1 MLLGLL
7 LGGVLSPVV
16 LNSPAPGGFT
26 AIEKRGVLRVL
37 VARVAPPALFGTDA
51 MHPGFDREILEG
63 FAALWH
69 LRIEQV
75 LVDAWKDLIPALQA
89 GQGDVIAGGFSDTA
103 QRRTLIAFTRPV
115 FPTQVVVVNLA
126 PQPVITEAQ
135 VLRKTMLAAARDSSQ
150 FELARASGVPVSR
163 IVDLAGNIDM
173 DLEALRA
180 GRVAAVLADLP
191 SALLAQQRDANVQIG
206 MPLGKP
212 SSLAFGVRRDDVRLR
227 EELDRHIDNLRRSG
241 AWSRLVVTYWGAR
254 ALAVVEGRNLAR

>member
-37 VARVAPPALFGTDA
+37 VARVVPPALFGTDA

-115 FPTQVVVVNLA
+115 FPTEVVVVNVA
-126 PQPVITEAQ
+126 PQPTIGSVQALGKIT
-135 VLRKTMLAAARDSSQ
+135 LGAARGSSQ
-150 FELARASGVPVSR
+150 FEVARASGVPASR
-163 IVDLAGNIDM
+163 IVDVAGNM
-173 DLEALRA
+173 AADLAAVRA
-180 GRVAAVLADLP
+180 GRVGAVLADLP
-191 SALLAQQRDANVQIG
+191 AALLAQQRDANVQIG
-206 MPLGKP
+206 MSLGEP
-212 SSLAFGVRRDDVRLR
+212 GGMAYGVRREDTRLR

-254 ALAVVEGRNLAR
+254 ALAIVEGRDLAR